1 MADRNGYLSRTDS
14 LEDRM
19 FAKITAGDDMAH
31 LGEGDCDRTHAR
43 STDPHHM
50 ESVRNGEVKRW
61 NRHRKSD
68 RPVVGDS
75 RHDVSDVTATRSI
88 KPAKAPDL

>member
-1 MADRNGYLSRTDS
+1 MADRNRHSSRADS
-14 LEDRM
+14 FEDRM
-19 FAKITAGDDMAH
+19 FAEITAGDDMAH
-31 LGEGDCDRTHAR
+31 LGEGDGDGTHAR

-50 ESVRNGEVKRW
+50 ESVRNGKVKRW

-68 RPVVGDS
+68 RPVVGGS